1 MNMPFLM
8 TIIAQAGTAAPAQTL
23 TAGGWAS
30 MILSVGFVTLL
41 FAWCI
46 RRVLRGDANNRHEK
60 KH

>member
-1 MNMPFLM
+1 MNMPFLL
-8 TIIAQAGTAAPAQTL
+8 TIIAQTGAAAPAQPL

-46 RRVLRGDANNRHEK
+46 RRVLRGGANNRREK
-60 KH
+60 H